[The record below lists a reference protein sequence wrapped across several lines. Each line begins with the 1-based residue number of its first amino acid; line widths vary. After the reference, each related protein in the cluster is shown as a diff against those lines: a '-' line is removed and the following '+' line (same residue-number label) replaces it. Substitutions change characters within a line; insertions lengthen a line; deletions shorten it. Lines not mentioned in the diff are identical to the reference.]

1 MFFALEG
8 SESMEPTQVNTGILI
23 DRVALITGGGG
34 EIGGAIARR
43 LASEGAQIM
52 VVDAREAPARV
63 VAEDI
68 SQAGGDAAWFAGDIS
83 DEAIARASVA
93 KTLEVFGGLSI
104 LVNTAATITDDG
116 TVETITLEQWNM
128 ALTVNLTAVFLM
140 CKYAM
145 PEIRNAG
152 GGTVV
157 NITSQLGQI
166 GVPLRSPYST
176 TKAALMQFTK
186 CLAVDYACDNIRANT
201 LSPGG
206 IDTERRMRRFK
217 TREEARLAR
226 GPSYLLGRLG
236 TVDEVASA
244 CLFLASNESS
254 FVTGTDLLC
263 DGGFLAFKGKLTDE
277 EK

>member
-1 MFFALEG
+1 M
-8 SESMEPTQVNTGILI
+8 NRGILTGS
-23 DRVALITGGGG
+23 VALVTGGGG

-43 LASEGAQIM
+43 LASEGAQVM
-52 VVDAREAPARV
+52 VADVREEPARA
-63 VAEDI
+63 VAENI
-68 SQAGGDAAWFAGDIS
+68 TQAGGAAAWFAGDIS

-93 KTLEVFGGLSI
+93 KTTDAFGSLSI
-104 LVNTAATITDDG
+104 LVNTAATVTEDG
-116 TVETITLEQWNM
+116 TVETITLDQWNNTL
-128 ALTVNLTAVFLM
+128 AINLTAVFLM

-145 PEIRNAG
+145 PEIRNSG
-152 GGTVV
+152 GGAIV

-166 GVPLRSPYST
+166 GVPLRSPYTT

-186 CLAVDYACDNIRANT
+186 CLAVDYARDNIRANT

-217 TREEARLAR
+217 TREEARAAR

-236 TVDEVASA
+236 TVGEVASA

>member
-1 MFFALEG
+1 MDK
-8 SESMEPTQVNTGILI
+8 GILNGS
-23 DRVALITGGGG
+23 VALVTGGGG

-43 LASEGAQIM
+43 LASEGAQVM
-52 VVDAREAPARV
+52 VADVREAPARA

-68 SQAGGDAAWFAGDIS
+68 TQAGGAAAWFAGDIS
-83 DEAIARASVA
+83 NEAIARESVA
-93 KTLEVFGGLSI
+93 KTTDAFGSLSI
-104 LVNTAATITDDG
+104 LVNTAATVTEDG
-116 TVETITLEQWNM
+116 TVETISLDQWNN
-128 ALTVNLTAVFLM
+128 ALAINLTAVFLM
-140 CKYAM
+140 CKYAI
-145 PEIRNAG
+145 PEIRHSG
-152 GGTVV
+152 GGAVV

-166 GVPLRSPYST
+166 GVPLRSPYTT

-186 CLAVDYACDNIRANT
+186 CLAVDYARDNIRANT

-217 TREEARLAR
+217 TREEARAAR

-244 CLFLASNESS
+244 SLFLASNESS